1 MSRIGI
7 VGGVGPY
14 AAAHFYRRILDLCP
28 AVTDEDYTAVVLVA
42 ERIPSRIDHQLAGGP
57 SPLPALREA
66 VRKLCVA
73 GADLIAIPS
82 ATTHIYRAEL
92 LRESRVPIV
101 DLLLEAAAHLERRGL
116 SRPLILATEATATLR
131 SFEPLLAPATRA
143 TYPDEHGQ
151 RQVTDFIYRVKR
163 GEPADPT
170 RAEFTRCVRALLSAH
185 PDADCVVLGCTELS
199 VIAPA
204 VDVGVPVVDVTD
216 VLAHAALSFLADA
229 EIPHTDQGELEVRL

>member
-1 MSRIGI
+1 MNRIGI

-14 AAAHFYRRILDLCP
+14 AAAHFYRRVLDLCP
-28 AVTDEDYTAVVLVA
+28 AVTDEEYTAVILVA
-42 ERIPSRIDHQLAGGP
+42 EQIPSRIDHQLAGGP

-66 VRKLCVA
+66 VRKLCVV

-92 LRESRVPIV
+92 LREARVPIV
-101 DLLLEAAAHLERRGL
+101 DLLLEAAAYLERVGL
-116 SRPLILATEATATLR
+116 FRPLMLATEATATLR
-131 SFEPLLAPATRA
+131 SFEPHFAPATKA

-151 RQVTDFIYRVKR
+151 RQITDFIYRVKR

-199 VIAPA
+199 VIAPP
-204 VDVGVPVVDVTD
+204 VDVGVPIVDLTD
-216 VLAHAALSFLADA
+216 VLAHAALSFLDDA
-229 EIPHTDQGELEVRL
+229 EIPRTDKGELEVRL